1 MPSTEAQRQR
11 SAYKKPRSGQT
22 ELIKPESENFP
33 FEDASVY
40 SPQDAQSL
48 PSRRYTLSL
57 SPQLIYCRSNLLPTL
72 ISSKVYRQLEFQ
84 AVGSWWIHRSQ
95 ADSSGD
101 ANLYRVPGSREDVFA
116 DDKITVKSKRTL
128 MRFLRHIGKTQ
139 HDTEPPQGAEE
150 DESMA
155 SPFSTYLES
164 KFQVPAELLDPL
176 LSLSL
181 SQASP
186 QKTSA
191 AYAVP
196 RIQRHLASIGVFGP
210 GFGSLLAKWG
220 GGSEICQVGCRALA
234 VGGGIYVLNSG
245 IESIRQPVQGEHD
258 ARLKVQL
265 SNGETIS
272 TKHVF
277 GSHWDLP
284 TDNHPKCDRVARS
297 ISIVSS
303 PLEGLFPVAAEGAP
317 TPAGA
322 VVVFPGTSLGQADDA
337 PPVYV
342 LVHSSETGE
351 CPPGQCVLYSSI
363 SIAGEA
369 GQSLIEKAVN
379 KLLESA
385 ADPNAQ
391 VSWSLR
397 YTQLGRSDY
406 DFPGPLAMTLN
417 HVSDNVV
424 CFPPP
429 SLDLSFDDTV
439 IGTVKDA
446 WRLAMGD
453 EVVDD
458 EFMKFEDREGAYDEE

>member
-1 MPSTEAQRQR
+1 M
-11 SAYKKPRSGQT
+11 
-22 ELIKPESENFP
+22 
-33 FEDASVY
+33 
-40 SPQDAQSL
+40 

-139 HDTEPPQGAEE
+139 HDNEPPLGPEE
-150 DESMA
+150 DESRGT
-155 SPFSTYLES
+155 PFSTYLES

-245 IESIRQPVQGEHD
+245 VESIGQPAQGEHD

-265 SNGETIS
+265 SNGEAIS

-284 TDNHPKCDRVARS
+284 TDKHPQCDRVARS

-322 VVVFPGTSLGQADDA
+322 VVVFPGSSLGQADDA

-351 CPPGQCVLYSSI
+351 CPPGQCKFSLFLLYFVQESPI
-363 SIAGEA
+363 P
-369 GQSLIEKAVN
+369 QSRAHMMTTSQ
-379 KLLESA
+379 KLLIYIACTFIDEKSNLIMSFKHFF
-385 ADPNAQ
+385 PSFCRWSVVPQLTYSQ
-391 VSWSLR
+391 VS
-397 YTQLGRSDY
+397 YTAA
-406 DFPGPLAMTLN
+406 LA
-417 HVSDNVV
+417 
-424 CFPPP
+424 FR
-429 SLDLSFDDTV
+429 
-439 IGTVKDA
+439 VKQDS
-446 WRLAMGD
+446 R
-453 EVVDD
+453 
-458 EFMKFEDREGAYDEE
+458 

>member
-1 MPSTEAQRQR
+1 M
-11 SAYKKPRSGQT
+11 
-22 ELIKPESENFP
+22 
-33 FEDASVY
+33 
-40 SPQDAQSL
+40 
-48 PSRRYTLSL
+48 
-57 SPQLIYCRSNLLPTL
+57 
-72 ISSKVYRQLEFQ
+72 YRQLEFQ

-139 HDTEPPQGAEE
+139 HDNEPPLGPEE
-150 DESMA
+150 DESRGT
-155 SPFSTYLES
+155 PFSTYLES

-245 IESIRQPVQGEHD
+245 VESIGQPAQGEHD

-265 SNGETIS
+265 SNGEAIS

-284 TDNHPKCDRVARS
+284 TDKHPQCDRVARS

-322 VVVFPGTSLGQADDA
+322 VVVFPGSSLGQADDA

-351 CPPGQCVLYSSI
+351 CPPGQCKFSLFLLYFVQESPI
-363 SIAGEA
+363 P
-369 GQSLIEKAVN
+369 QSRAHMMTTSQ
-379 KLLESA
+379 KLLIYIACTFIDEKSNLIMSFKHFF
-385 ADPNAQ
+385 PSFCRWSVVPQLTYSQ
-391 VSWSLR
+391 VS
-397 YTQLGRSDY
+397 YTAA
-406 DFPGPLAMTLN
+406 LA
-417 HVSDNVV
+417 
-424 CFPPP
+424 FR
-429 SLDLSFDDTV
+429 
-439 IGTVKDA
+439 VKQDS
-446 WRLAMGD
+446 R
-453 EVVDD
+453 
-458 EFMKFEDREGAYDEE
+458 